1 MKLKRAG
8 IITKVLLLAIVLYAA
23 VRLAMIHSE
32 TRKLQGQISQ
42 LEQQTQ
48 QLTEENAALE
58 YQIEHSEDDETKEEI
73 ARDKLGLVKPGEKIF
88 YDTSN

>member
-32 TRKLQGQISQ
+32 TRDLQNQIEQ
-42 LEQQTQ
+42 LERQSQT
-48 QLTEENAALE
+48 LTEQNAALE
-58 YQIEHSEDDETKEEI
+58 YQIAHSDDDETREEI

>member
-23 VRLAMIHSE
+23 VRLAMVHSE
-32 TRKLQGQISQ
+32 TKRLEAQISQ

-88 YDTSN
+88 YDTSD

>member
-23 VRLAMIHSE
+23 VRLAMVHSE
-32 TRKLQGQISQ
+32 TKRLEAQISQ

>member
-32 TRKLQGQISQ
+32 TRDLQNQIDQ
-42 LEQQTQ
+42 LERQSQP
-48 QLTEENAALE
+48 LTEQNAALE
-58 YQIEHSEDDETKEEI
+58 YQIAHSDDDETREEI